1 MSLLKIINLIINLIQ
16 TERYNSKLYS
26 LIMRKFKNPFILQ
39 DINKEVLMTRKL
51 LSEGDYESGDDELL
65 NSELSEDIDEFPV
78 DLDDID
84 ED

>member
-1 MSLLKIINLIINLIQ
+1 
-16 TERYNSKLYS
+16 
-26 LIMRKFKNPFILQ
+26 
-39 DINKEVLMTRKL
+39 MTRKL